1 MFSCPLKVIF
11 GGLIGASEHK
21 GQYTDTDADARAHT
35 RMRTHTQPLVGFL
48 TGDFISTSGDFVFF
62 LVVRLDSTGLLD
74 FAFFSSR
81 GFTVTLAFAVTSNM

>member
-1 MFSCPLKVIF
+1 MHVRT
-11 GGLIGASEHK
+11 H
-21 GQYTDTDADARAHT
+21 THARTRTHT
-35 RMRTHTQPLVGFL
+35 HTHTHTQPLVGFL
-48 TGDFISTSGDFVFF
+48 TGDLISTSGDFVFF